1 MTCQRPILQSFN
13 CDLQQLVVVYPIPSR
28 VTVCI
33 QINGQLFEK
42 KIFYR
47 WHPLRILDTDK
58 GHVANMFFPKLLINV
73 LKCSKSQCAIIFQIS
88 CSATP
93 FYLRFIYVSFES
105 SKGVDSVKVLIHIVA
120 HKWLLNGYRFHVEN
134 NKHINVC
141 LCSA

>member
-42 KIFYR
+42 KNID
-47 WHPLRILDTDK
+47 DTHYVYWIQTKD
-58 GHVANMFFPKLLINV
+58 MSPICFFPKLLINV

-105 SKGVDSVKVLIHIVA
+105 SKGVDSVKVIIHIVA